1 MRAHEDQKGEKPF
14 GLFPKDFVATKLKS
28 YKIMD
33 KVTTNS
39 GIPVFGE
46 VIKLLNKQEITKIA
60 DKIGANH
67 YSKRLDAYQHLVILL
82 YAVIGQLQSLRDIKL
97 TFLLMAHCIQ
107 QFGLSY
113 MVRRSTL
120 SDANSRRSPQFFE
133 NVYNALY
140 AHFSLLLSD
149 SRPVKGLDKQ
159 LFIMDSTTISLFSQ
173 IFRGTGRNA
182 INGQKKGGVKI
193 R

>member
-1 MRAHEDQKGEKPF
+1 
-14 GLFPKDFVATKLKS
+14 
-28 YKIMD
+28 MD

-46 VIKLLNKQEITKIA
+46 VIKLLNRQEITKIA
-60 DKIGANH
+60 EKTGANR

-82 YAVIGQLQSLRDIKL
+82 YAVIGQLESLRDIEL
-97 TFLLMAHCIQ
+97 AFLPMAHCIQ

-133 NVYNALY
+133 NVYNSLY
-140 AHFSLLLSD
+140 AQFSPLLSD
-149 SRPVKGLDKQ
+149 SPL
-159 LFIMDSTTISLFSQ
+159 
-173 IFRGTGRNA
+173 
-182 INGQKKGGVKI
+182 
-193 R
+193 

>member
-1 MRAHEDQKGEKPF
+1 
-14 GLFPKDFVATKLKS
+14 
-28 YKIMD
+28 MD

-60 DKIGANH
+60 EKTGANR

-82 YAVIGQLQSLRDIKL
+82 YAVIGQLESLRDIEL
-97 TFLLMAHCIQ
+97 AFLPMAHCIQ

-133 NVYNALY
+133 NVYNASVRSI
-140 AHFSLLLSD
+140 FSFVVGQPPCKRAKQATIYHGQYHHIPFLSD
-149 SRPVKGLDKQ
+149 
-159 LFIMDSTTISLFSQ
+159 I
-173 IFRGTGRNA
+173 
-182 INGQKKGGVKI
+182 
-193 R
+193 

>member
-1 MRAHEDQKGEKPF
+1 
-14 GLFPKDFVATKLKS
+14 
-28 YKIMD
+28 MD

-60 DKIGANH
+60 EKTGANR

-82 YAVIGQLQSLRDIKL
+82 YAVIGQLESLRDIEL
-97 TFLLMAHCIQ
+97 AFLPMAHCIQ

-140 AHFSLLLSD
+140 AQFSPLL
-149 SRPVKGLDKQ
+149 
-159 LFIMDSTTISLFSQ
+159 
-173 IFRGTGRNA
+173 
-182 INGQKKGGVKI
+182 
-193 R
+193 

>member
-1 MRAHEDQKGEKPF
+1 
-14 GLFPKDFVATKLKS
+14 
-28 YKIMD
+28 MD

-39 GIPVFGE
+39 GISVFGE

-60 DKIGANH
+60 DKIGANR

-82 YAVIGQLQSLRDIKL
+82 YAVIGQLQSLRDIEL
-97 TFLLMAHCIQ
+97 AFLPMARIQ

-140 AHFSLLLSD
+140 AQFSPLLSD
-149 SRPVKGLDKQ
+149 SSPVKGLNKQ

-182 INGQKKGGVKI
+182 INGQKKGGVKAHTVI
-193 R
+193 KADEDVMAFMNITDAATSDQSLLT